1 MSENQ
6 KYKLGLGV
14 NIDHFATIRQARLAK
29 YPDPI
34 AIASLIWHSGIS
46 CITAHLREDRRHIQ
60 DNDMIKIIENSKE
73 KNFRVNMEMAPT
85 HEMFEFACKHK
96 PYQVTICPEKR
107 QELSTESGLNVKDY
121 FDVLTENIKHL
132 HHNNIKVS
140 LFVDTDRSMIDAA
153 AHVGA
158 DIIELHTGPYA
169 NAANPRLKVEEL
181 IKLVDASKYAH
192 KVHKLKVNAGHGL
205 DYDNVYGMFMVPYLN
220 ELNIG
225 HSIVARSTFVGVQEA
240 VNEMLEILIK
250 YQGNQTNKII

>member
-1 MSENQ
+1 MNW
-6 KYKLGLGV
+6 LGLGV
-14 NIDHFATIRQARLAK
+14 NIDHFATIRQARLAA

-60 DNDMIKIIENSKE
+60 DNDMIKLISASYIHE
-73 KNFRVNMEMAPT
+73 FHVNMEMAPT
-85 HEMFEFACKHK
+85 HEMFEFACEHK

-132 HHNNIKVS
+132 HRHNIKVS

-169 NAANPRLKVEEL
+169 NATNPRLKVEEL
-181 IKLVDASKYAH
+181 IKLVDAAKYAH
-192 KVHKLKVNAGHGL
+192 EVHKLKVNAGHGL
-205 DYDNVYGMFMVPYLN
+205 DYDNIYGMFMVPYLN

-240 VNEMLEILIK
+240 VNEMLEILKK
-250 YQGNQTNKII
+250 YQGNQTNRII